1 MIFINEYPLIVIIVS
16 HFVSQ
21 LTKQSILNKLHQY
34 LMKLKVFMWVKRS
47 LKSEG
52 KLHINN

>member
-1 MIFINEYPLIVIIVS
+1 MIFVNDYPLILIIVP
-16 HFVSQ
+16 HFISQ
-21 LTKQSILNKLHQY
+21 LMKQSILNKLHQY
-34 LMKLKVFMWVKRS
+34 LMKLKMLILVRQL

>member
-1 MIFINEYPLIVIIVS
+1 MIFINEYPLILIIVS